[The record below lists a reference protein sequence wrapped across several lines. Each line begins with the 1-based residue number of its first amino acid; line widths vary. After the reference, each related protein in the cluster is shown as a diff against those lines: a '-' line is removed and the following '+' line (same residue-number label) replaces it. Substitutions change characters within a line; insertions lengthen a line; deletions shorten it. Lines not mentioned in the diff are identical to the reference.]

1 MNMIYQMNIKHM
13 PIYIY
18 GELDYLINFIHFKQI
33 EDFLEKNKDVKRNLK
48 KSLEN
53 SIFLINTNELTKYK
67 AYDNSGNC
75 FNLEINIGLIKK
87 IYDVEPLEN
96 IRCKYFR
103 R

>member
-1 MNMIYQMNIKHM
+1 MNMIYQMSIKQICQYNLYRAGLFDTLHT
-13 PIYIY
+13 
-18 GELDYLINFIHFKQI
+18 FQTI
-33 EDFLEKNKDVKRNLK
+33 EDFLQKNKDVKRNLK
-48 KSLEN
+48 KSLSN

-87 IYDVEPLEN
+87 IYDVEQLEN